1 MFQIED
7 RYLDS
12 INLIIFADYL
22 GYKSDLLNY
31 AELCFYNKQNLN
43 KVQEVIFALEASIM
57 LHYLIRD
64 YGIDELKN
72 QMNDYYDMMVD
83 YYNGGGTEVG
93 SDITFQQ
100 MDNKDDLPF

>member
-1 MFQIED
+1 MKLED

-43 KVQEVIFALEASIM
+43 TVQEIIFSLEANIL
-57 LHYLIRD
+57 LHYMIKD
-64 YGIDELKN
+64 YGIDELKL
-72 QMNDYYDMMVD
+72 QMEYYYDMMVD
-83 YYNGGGTEVG
+83 YYNEGGTEVG
-93 SDITFQQ
+93 E
-100 MDNKDDLPF
+100 LPLN